1 MEESDNGSIS
11 GLLYGFAR
19 NGERLHGRCSESGNS
34 HRTEISCKVHYTGTL
49 ADGTVFDTSEGR
61 GPSQFTVGAGEMIS
75 GFDRAVLGMRVG
87 ESKTV
92 TIPAD
97 QAYGAYRE
105 DLLADLDR
113 EQFGNTSVPEVGQEI
128 TISTPYGQTMTVPVI
143 NVTDS
148 AVTVDVNHPLAGK
161 DLTFAITL
169 VEIA

>member
-1 MEESDNGSIS
+1 MEWKNPITAAFLVCCMVLLAMVSGCTGSTGRRPPKNGDVV
-11 GLLYGFAR
+11 
-19 NGERLHGRCSESGNS
+19 
-34 HRTEISCKVHYTGTL
+34 KVEYTGTL

-105 DLLADLDR
+105 DLLVDLDR